1 MQGVGF
7 ELANTAGQVIV
18 ESVLPAQTPSA
29 GSLQPPPHLNFR
41 HRWQT
46 FFSQQLSVFSV
57 ADQDYVLGVQIANLL
72 NRETFNLYR
81 SLKVMIR
88 IPLHR
93 ADAYRLRPTDQGH
106 RAHSRG
112 A

>member
-1 MQGVGF
+1 MQAPTVGF
-7 ELANTAGQVIV
+7 ELSTASGQLIV
-18 ESVLPAQTPSA
+18 ESVLAQPSA
-29 GSLQPPPHLNFR
+29 SLQPPQHLNFR

-81 SLKVMIR
+81 SLKVR
-88 IPLHR
+88 SASPDRAGTYRSRPL
-93 ADAYRLRPTDQGH
+93 DQGH
-106 RAHSRG
+106 
-112 A
+112 

>member
-1 MQGVGF
+1 MQS
-7 ELANTAGQVIV
+7 LAFDLASSAGQVPM
-18 ESVLPAQTPSA
+18 ESAAMPPVAAVAPPAA
-29 GSLQPPPHLNFR
+29 NLNYR

-81 SLKVMIR
+81 SLKVPYR
-88 IPLHR
+88 I
-93 ADAYRLRPTDQGH
+93 TC
-106 RAHSRG
+106 
-112 A
+112 